1 MPANFRQNK
10 PAGGRPIA
18 LIVLLVVALALMGAY
33 AREGGE
39 GPIHSVQNAFL
50 SMGTPFSRIGGFGGA
65 AIEGA
70 GSALHDAT
78 ADDETLSALREQNE
92 QLRRLVAETEEYRQE
107 AERLQGLLD
116 MKRVSNVKGKIAH
129 VIGYST
135 TAWDQSI
142 TVDMGSAEGVE
153 PGMTVM
159 GSTGVLGQIAR
170 VLPHS
175 STVRLLTD
183 PNSGAAVKIQSSRAN
198 AIVRGSLDGRLHLS
212 DLEDDQVPEVGDV
225 VITSGLGGSY
235 QSGLIVGTVV
245 SVGKPSGS
253 AVGDIIVNP
262 NDSASLLE
270 EVIIVMDDAALA
282 KADQAQAEAEGVET
296 GVDGSS
302 SDVQGA
308 DEEEEMTVAEA
319 AAQG

>member
-1 MPANFRQNK
+1 MPANYQQSK

-18 LIVLLVVALALMGAY
+18 LIVLLVVALACMGAY
-33 AREGGE
+33 AREGDE
-39 GPIHSVQNAFL
+39 GPIHKVQNVFL
-50 SMGTPFSRIGGFGGA
+50 SIGAPFSALGGHGGS

-70 GSALHDAT
+70 GTALHDAT
-78 ADDETLSALREQNE
+78 ADEQTLSALREQNE

-107 AERLQGLLD
+107 VERLQGLLD
-116 MKRVSNVKGKIAH
+116 MKRVSNVKGAIAH

-142 TVDMGSAEGVE
+142 TIDMGSAEGVE

-159 GSTGVLGQIAR
+159 GSTGVLGQTAR
-170 VLPHS
+170 VLDHT

-183 PNSGAAVKIQSSRAN
+183 PNSGAAVKIQSSRAD

-212 DLEDDQVPEVGDV
+212 DLEDDQIPEEGDV

-245 SVGKPSGS
+245 SVGKSS
-253 AVGDIIVNP
+253 AGTVGDIIVNP

-270 EVIIVMDDAALA
+270 EVIVVMDDAALE
-282 KADQAQAEAEGVET
+282 KANQAQAQGESAAGI
-296 GVDGSS
+296 DGTSA
-302 SDVQGA
+302 DEQGA
-308 DEEEEMTVAEA
+308 EDENEMTVAEA

>member
-1 MPANFRQNK
+1 MPANFQQNK

-18 LIVLLVVALALMGAY
+18 LIVLLVVALACMGAY
-33 AREGGE
+33 AREGDE
-39 GPIHSVQNAFL
+39 GPIHKVQDVFL
-50 SMGTPFSRIGGFGGA
+50 SIGAPFSALGGHGGS

-70 GSALHDAT
+70 GTALRDAT
-78 ADDETLSALREQNE
+78 ADAETLSALREQNE

-116 MKRVSNVKGKIAH
+116 MKRVSNVKGVIAH

-142 TVDMGSAEGVE
+142 TIDMGSAEGVE

-159 GSTGVLGQIAR
+159 GSTGVLGQTAR
-170 VLPHS
+170 VLDHT

-198 AIVRGSLDGRLHLS
+198 AIVRGSLDGRLHLG
-212 DLEDDQVPEVGDV
+212 DLEDDQIPEVGDV

-245 SVGKPSGS
+245 SVGKSS
-253 AVGDIIVNP
+253 AGTAGDIIVNP

-270 EVIIVMDDAALA
+270 EVIVVMDDAALE
-282 KADQAQAEAEGVET
+282 KANQAQAQVGGDADAEGT
-296 GVDGSS
+296 S
-302 SDVQGA
+302 A
-308 DEEEEMTVAEA
+308 DEQSAEDENEMTVAEA